1 MITSLHA
8 LIYSDDPEATRAFLR
23 DVLQWPSVN
32 HPGSGPD
39 WLIFRSGPSEV
50 GVHPT
55 TGTHEGGSFS
65 YPRHHSVSFMCD
77 DVAATVTELRERGV
91 QFNGDVNDFGFGL
104 AIMMRVPG
112 ADDILLY
119 QPSHPTAYDL

>member
-1 MITSLHA
+1 
-8 LIYSDDPEATRAFLR
+8 
-23 DVLQWPSVN
+23 
-32 HPGSGPD
+32 
-39 WLIFRSGPSEV
+39 
-50 GVHPT
+50 
-55 TGTHEGGSFS
+55 
-65 YPRHHSVSFMCD
+65 MCD

-91 QFNGDVNDFGFGL
+91 QFTGDVNDFGFGL